1 MLICNEKIRPD
12 VPKEDSFVARGDDKR
27 VVGECTVIKRNMSAL
42 FPHMPIQY
50 VITAKGEER
59 ALHVLYGA
67 ALARA
72 RMLRLKHR
80 EPARVYAEVMVGDEK
95 SLEVL
100 SALGFSNGDGVSRMY
115 RPVTNQI
122 NIRRM
127 PQGCTIVRDFL
138 QDPLERKFF
147 LDRYNAYYD
156 LHNDDDWLTE
166 ITSQP
171 DFARILMVSPD
182 DMCGELLVWTEDG
195 IGVIGIVQ
203 TARKWRRVGVA
214 SYLLED
220 ARLYFASLGLEYSQ
234 FDVWVKAP
242 GAVKLARSTGY
253 ADDTPIILYPDMII

>member
-1 MLICNEKIRPD
+1 MLISNEKIRPG

-27 VVGECTVIKRNMSAL
+27 VVGECTVVKRNMASL
-42 FPHMPIQY
+42 FPQTPVQY
-50 VITAKGEER
+50 VISAKGEER

-72 RMLRLKHR
+72 RMLRLRHK
-80 EPARVYAEVMVGDEK
+80 EAARVYAEVAVGDEK

-100 SALGFSNGDGVSRMY
+100 SALGFSDGDGVTRMY
-115 RPVTNQI
+115 RRVTNQL

-147 LDRYNAYYD
+147 LERYNAYYD
-156 LHNDDDWLTE
+156 LHNDDGWLSE
-166 ITSQP
+166 ITSQA

-195 IGVIGIVQ
+195 AGVIGIVQ
-203 TARKWRRVGVA
+203 TARKWRRAGVA

-242 GAVKLARSTGY
+242 GALRLARGAGY
-253 ADDTPIILYPDMII
+253 SDGTPIMLYPDMII